1 MTTYTRFTLLL
12 CFMFNFLCLPGCSKG
27 ETRSPKEMAIEHV
40 PPVTVKPAKEQPI
53 QHSPFFSLRWEKQSR
68 GVDDLSFSVGSLHSR
83 LPSAYVTALSGQAL
97 QIISFDSGEVLRST
111 KLPLDITAIHKD
123 LDGDADFGDFS
134 YSLLGNAKDG
144 VVVASATLSKLNSDG
159 SGSGFA
165 TAIYGCSFDGKISWC
180 AKVGLT
186 HNMIVT
192 SLPSGG
198 DLLFV
203 EDDNRVFLGISPSGH
218 EVFRVTLP
226 LYDNLVLQK
235 SVSGNLFLMII
246 GSSISCYELNL
257 THAEQNGSGQP
268 TTRPESDSEGSH
280 KP

>member
-1 MTTYTRFTLLL
+1 MTTHIRFTLLL
-12 CFMFNFLCLPGCSKG
+12 SIMFSFLCLPGCSKG
-27 ETRSPKEMAIEHV
+27 ETRSPKGIAIEHA
-40 PPVTVKPAKEQPI
+40 PPVTVKPAKEQSI
-53 QHSPFFSLRWEKQSR
+53 QQSPFFSLRWEKQSR
-68 GVDDLSFSVGSLHSR
+68 GVDDLSFPVGSLHSR

-111 KLPLDITAIHKD
+111 RLPLEITAIHKD

-134 YSLLGNAKDG
+134 YSLLGNPKDG

-186 HNMIVT
+186 HNMIAT

-226 LYDNLVLQK
+226 LYDNLVLQRTA
-235 SVSGNLFLMII
+235 SGNLCLMII

-257 THAEQNGSGQP
+257 TQAEQDGGGQP
-268 TTRPESDSEGSH
+268 ATRPES
-280 KP
+280 K